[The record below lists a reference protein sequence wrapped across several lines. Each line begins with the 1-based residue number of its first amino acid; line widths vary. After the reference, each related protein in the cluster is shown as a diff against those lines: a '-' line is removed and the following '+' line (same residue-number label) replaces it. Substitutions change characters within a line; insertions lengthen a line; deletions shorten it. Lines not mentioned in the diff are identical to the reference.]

1 MEPSSPSVTPKSRG
15 ISVSFEFLRFF
26 IVVFILGSLI
36 LGVPYGLRLYRN
48 SWAAPGLHPD
58 TVLTGEWVGTLR
70 PPSRPAPPDLSPNP
84 LVAES
89 DRQEAIRELRQQ
101 KQDDFA
107 NVRAI
112 FISTSLD
119 PFHIASASLR
129 GSVTMCGRDGKL
141 ISYAFTTNRISNAG
155 MSLILYNDTQSQFG
169 NLDATLHG
177 GVLTAEY
184 HGFEPHLLGDLRR
197 GSHEDFEQSCASLT
211 ASAQQ
216 PAR

>member
-1 MEPSSPSVTPKSRG
+1 MESSSPSITPKSRG

-26 IVVFILGSLI
+26 VVVFILGGII

-58 TVLTGEWVGTLR
+58 TVLTGEWVGILR
-70 PPSRPAPPDLSPNP
+70 PPSRPAPPDFSPSP
-84 LVAES
+84 FIAES
-89 DRQEAIRELRQQ
+89 TRQEGLRELRQQ
-101 KQDDFA
+101 TQDDFA

-129 GSVTMCGRDGKL
+129 GSVTMCRRDGKV
-141 ISYAFTTNRISNAG
+141 INYAFTTNRISDAG
-155 MSLILYNDTQSQFG
+155 MSLILYNNTQSQFG

-177 GVLTAEY
+177 SVLAADY
-184 HGFEPHLLGDLRR
+184 HGFEPHLQGDLRR
-197 GSHEDFEQSCASLT
+197 GSHQDFEQACASLT

-216 PAR
+216 PAQ